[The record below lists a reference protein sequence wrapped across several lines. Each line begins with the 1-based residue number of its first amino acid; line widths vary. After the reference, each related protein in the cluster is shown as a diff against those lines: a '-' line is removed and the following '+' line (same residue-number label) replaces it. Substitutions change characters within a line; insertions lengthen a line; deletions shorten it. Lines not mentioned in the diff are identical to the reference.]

1 MISIR
6 SANRLDQTKFIFIL
20 QTGLNLSSYVGLHKS
35 RCVFFY
41 STRLVHNTFHAMAN
55 FVLFV
60 ILHNIRYSYALL

>member
-41 STRLVHNTFHAMAN
+41 STRIVHNTSHTIAG
-55 FVLFV
+55 VV
-60 ILHNIRYSYALL
+60 ILDNIRYSYALL